1 MACTLVV
8 SPDAAPQLEGDIS
21 QQLAATANLSSSQPP
36 VVTLLPSNSFLFN
49 FRQSSFIDIVQRQ
62 LYYYATLTDHTPLPS
77 WLSFDGK
84 ELAFS
89 GVAPTLSSFPQSWDV
104 DLIAS
109 DVEGFAGTTAS
120 FTIAI
125 GTQRLAFVP
134 GKQTI
139 NITDG
144 MQLRF
149 DSLQHDLFRD
159 GQAVDVDKL
168 ASVSTS
174 ELPEWLK
181 FDASKLV
188 LSGTVPDDAQ
198 EETIT
203 ISATDRDGYNA
214 TALVTLSKQNIG
226 SVFAG
231 AIGTLTALPGHPFEY
246 RFPNSLFS
254 VDHPN
259 VTVKMPALAEWL
271 HFDASTRELSGNV
284 PDNASATQLSMRLEV
299 EGPAFAESQ
308 TQNFI
313 VDIKAA
319 ETPSSTPLATRAIPS
334 QTSTPSSGAVQESNT
349 DHSLSGGVVATIA
362 ILSFL
367 AALFL
372 IAYSVLCCRRR
383 KQRDGYERHAT
394 PTKHNI
400 SRPIVDSGTAELM
413 APTWEHGDVEK
424 GVGMQGREAERA
436 SEPPPQIALE
446 LPPRTSNRRSKW
458 LNRLSLRS
466 LASSI
471 GNGED
476 AIRADSNIPEWGA
489 DASAV
494 YTPHDSFSVPTEMAR
509 VSRQESQTS
518 PTKRAM
524 RRLRERKRGQSQGGA
539 SAGLGIYAGG
549 LMPRHS
555 SKNSRSHKRGASSFG
570 FTAAMDRSS
579 QTSLSTRGTSL
590 LSTKASDFPRPPTL
604 TTLPM
609 STSISKSMPEDD
621 EKHKSIRLV
630 GRSDSVADQRSMKD
644 KHESFIKSFI
654 TNRASTKLQSPL
666 FAHGS
671 RAPSSKQSGHTSNA
685 PSSAGSVRQS
695 RGSKDMLASY
705 SASSSLEPQRT
716 QGRGSKRLSQRL
728 RSTFAP
734 GFPKT
739 VTCSTLGA
747 DDERAADTSGDWTT
761 DESSSEDL
769 QTQLA
774 LPRHKRNFVLPGE
787 ASPTPPPASIASRR
801 ASGART
807 TSGSPSSIEAL
818 RHKRRQRLG
827 HGQRSSSPLAT
838 AVAVPI
844 PDRNPLRIQ
853 GKTPPGSAVSK
864 KSRLSEP
871 LSLVSTDS
879 ITRAR
884 AERPRLVHTNS
895 KRPIS
900 VEKVQRLSSLKAE
913 AGTET
918 DTQAGSEKW
927 EDLDTGEG
935 ATDVEGAGL
944 VPKAPSASKVS
955 TVRSD
960 VVVVC
965 LEQLKSWHLLA
976 NGGRS
981 CLPAITCIS
990 AGLLRHCAFHLR
1002 AHRRFAGAHAN
1013 DDTEGLN
1020 RECGALVLVSSLD
1033 EQWRSAR
1040 ERSGSVHYSRGIAD
1054 WDNVGSFVHSVPSR
1068 ILPPLQPV
1076 GDTTLHVRSS
1086 ASTYRSGNLT
1096 YPNTPPALWIIKPSR
1111 SATPILPPQQVSDSG
1126 HLLEE
1131 SQSAL
1136 QANKATFFFRLDREI
1151 EKVNTFYLQK
1161 EAELKLRLRTLL
1173 DKKRALQSRN
1183 TPATKLSSSYVTLN
1197 EGFRLFSSDLDKL
1210 QQFVEVNQTAF
1221 SKILK
1226 KVRHDHTLCRC
1237 LASSLTCDS
1246 GTKHWLTPCFNRDV
1260 ISDLSDQA
1268 TTGLLELQAW
1278 AEGEKLSYTPA
1289 VELENKVTPAGQDEE
1304 VETQVLQAINA
1315 GNTVLVR
1322 EWATR
1327 TLNSEESTERISR
1340 IFLNSVTTASLEAQK
1355 VLYDTGA
1362 IDYNHSDEINERNCI
1377 HEAAVGGST
1386 GVLTAAILH
1395 GANIHAPD
1403 IP

>member
-1 MACTLVV
+1 MADDRRVDAHIDGHSDSKRPDDTGAAHMACTLVV

-36 VVTLLPSNSFLFN
+36 IVTLLPSNSFLFN
-49 FRQSSFIDIVQRQ
+49 FRQSSLIDIVQRQ

-84 ELAFS
+84 ELALS
-89 GVAPTLSSFPQSWDV
+89 GIAPTLSSFPQSWDV

-159 GQAVDVDKL
+159 VEAVDVENL
-168 ASVSTS
+168 ATVSTS

-181 FDASKLV
+181 FDASNLV
-188 LSGTVPDDAQ
+188 LSGTVPNDAQ

-231 AIGTLTALPGHPFEY
+231 AIGTLTAIPGHPFEY

-254 VDHPN
+254 IDHPN
-259 VTVKMPALAEWL
+259 VTVKMPASAEWL

-299 EGPAFAESQ
+299 EGPAFAEGQ

-313 VDIKAA
+313 IDIKAA
-319 ETPSSTPLATRAIPS
+319 EMPSSTPLATRAIPS

-349 DHSLSGGVVATIA
+349 DHSLSGGVVATVA

-372 IAYSVLCCRRR
+372 IAYLVLCCRRR

-424 GVGMQGREAERA
+424 GVGMQGQEAGRA

-539 SAGLGIYAGG
+539 SAGLGIHAGG

-590 LSTKASDFPRPPTL
+590 LSTKASNFPRPPTL

-609 STSISKSMPEDD
+609 STSMSKSMPEDD
-621 EKHKSIRLV
+621 EKHKSVRLV

-671 RAPSSKQSGHTSNA
+671 RALSSKQCGHTSNA

-807 TSGSPSSIEAL
+807 TSGSPSSMEAL

-895 KRPIS
+895 KRPVS

-927 EDLDTGEG
+927 EDIDTGEG

-955 TVRSD
+955 TARSD
-960 VVVVC
+960 V
-965 LEQLKSWHLLA
+965 S
-976 NGGRS
+976 G
-981 CLPAITCIS
+981 PA
-990 AGLLRHCAFHLR
+990 
-1002 AHRRFAGAHAN
+1002 
-1013 DDTEGLN
+1013 
-1020 RECGALVLVSSLD
+1020 
-1033 EQWRSAR
+1033 
-1040 ERSGSVHYSRGIAD
+1040 
-1054 WDNVGSFVHSVPSR
+1054 
-1068 ILPPLQPV
+1068 
-1076 GDTTLHVRSS
+1076 
-1086 ASTYRSGNLT
+1086 
-1096 YPNTPPALWIIKPSR
+1096 
-1111 SATPILPPQQVSDSG
+1111 
-1126 HLLEE
+1126 
-1131 SQSAL
+1131 
-1136 QANKATFFFRLDREI
+1136 
-1151 EKVNTFYLQK
+1151 
-1161 EAELKLRLRTLL
+1161 
-1173 DKKRALQSRN
+1173 
-1183 TPATKLSSSYVTLN
+1183 
-1197 EGFRLFSSDLDKL
+1197 
-1210 QQFVEVNQTAF
+1210 
-1221 SKILK
+1221 
-1226 KVRHDHTLCRC
+1226 
-1237 LASSLTCDS
+1237 
-1246 GTKHWLTPCFNRDV
+1246 
-1260 ISDLSDQA
+1260 
-1268 TTGLLELQAW
+1268 
-1278 AEGEKLSYTPA
+1278 
-1289 VELENKVTPAGQDEE
+1289 
-1304 VETQVLQAINA
+1304 
-1315 GNTVLVR
+1315 
-1322 EWATR
+1322 
-1327 TLNSEESTERISR
+1327 
-1340 IFLNSVTTASLEAQK
+1340 FL
-1355 VLYDTGA
+1355 
-1362 IDYNHSDEINERNCI
+1362 
-1377 HEAAVGGST
+1377 
-1386 GVLTAAILH
+1386 
-1395 GANIHAPD
+1395 
-1403 IP
+1403 

>member
-1 MACTLVV
+1 MESLNPKTSCIAILSAFLLASTVNAVPGIYFPFNSQVPTVARVGRPYLFQLSSTTFAPQDKSFVYSLSAHPAWLTLDGSTRTLMGTPTQSDIGASTFTLTAADDTGAAHMACTLVV
-8 SPDAAPQLEGDIS
+8 SSDAAPQLEGDIS

-134 GKQTI
+134 GKQTV
-139 NITDG
+139 NITSG
-144 MQLRF
+144 LQLQF

-159 GQAVDVDKL
+159 GQAVGVKDL
-168 ASVSTS
+168 ANVSTS
-174 ELPEWLK
+174 ELPEWLS
-181 FDASKLV
+181 FDASDLAFC
-188 LSGTVPDDAQ
+188 GTVPDDA
-198 EETIT
+198 EEKTIT

-214 TALVTLSKQNIG
+214 TVLVTLSKQNVG

-231 AIGTLTALPGHPFEY
+231 AIGTLAASPGHPFEY
-246 RFPNSLFS
+246 RFPDSLFS
-254 VDHPN
+254 IDHPN
-259 VTVKMPALAEWL
+259 VTVRVPGSAEWL
-271 HFDASTRELSGNV
+271 HFDAPSRELSGTV
-284 PDNASATQLSMRLEV
+284 PHDASATQLSMKLEI
-299 EGPAFAESQ
+299 EGPTFAEGQ

-313 VDIKAA
+313 IDIKAA
-319 ETPSSTPLATRAIPS
+319 DTPTSTPLATRAIPS
-334 QTSTPSSGAVQESNT
+334 QTSTPSSDAVQGSTTN
-349 DHSLSGGVVATIA
+349 HSLSGGVVATIA

-372 IAYSVLCCRRR
+372 IAYLILCCRRR

-413 APTWEHGDVEK
+413 APTWKHGDVEK
-424 GVGMQGREAERA
+424 GVGTQGQEVGRA

-476 AIRADSNIPEWGA
+476 AIRADSNIPEWGV

-494 YTPHDSFSVPTEMAR
+494 HTPHDSFSVPTEMAR

-539 SAGLGIYAGG
+539 DAGLGISAGG

-555 SKNSRSHKRGASSFG
+555 SKNSRSHRRGASNFG

-579 QTSLSTRGTSL
+579 QASLSTRGTSL
-590 LSTKASDFPRPPTL
+590 LSTKASDFPRPPTM

-609 STSISKSMPEDD
+609 SKSIPRSMPEDD
-621 EKHKSIRLV
+621 EKRMSIRLV
-630 GRSDSVADQRSMKD
+630 GRSDSVADHRSMKD
-644 KHESFIKSFI
+644 KRESFIKSFI
-654 TNRASTKLQSPL
+654 TNRASTNLQSPL

-671 RAPSSKQSGHTSNA
+671 RAPSSKQSGHGSNA
-685 PSSAGSVRQS
+685 PSSAGSVRRS

-747 DDERAADTSGDWTT
+747 DDERAANTSEDWTT

-769 QTQLA
+769 QAQLA
-774 LPRHKRNFVLPGE
+774 LPRHQRNFVLPGE

-807 TSGSPSSIEAL
+807 TSGSPSSTESLRQKRKQRL
-818 RHKRRQRLG
+818 RHE
-827 HGQRSSSPLAT
+827 QRSSSPLAT

-844 PDRNPLRIQ
+844 PDRNPLRVQ

-884 AERPRLVHTNS
+884 SERPRLVHTNS

-913 AGTET
+913 PGTET

-927 EDLDTGEG
+927 DDIDMGEG
-935 ATDVEGAGL
+935 ANDVEGAGL
-944 VPKAPSASKVS
+944 VPKAAPASKVS

-960 VVVVC
+960 I
-965 LEQLKSWHLLA
+965 S
-976 NGGRS
+976 G
-981 CLPAITCIS
+981 PA
-990 AGLLRHCAFHLR
+990 
-1002 AHRRFAGAHAN
+1002 
-1013 DDTEGLN
+1013 
-1020 RECGALVLVSSLD
+1020 
-1033 EQWRSAR
+1033 
-1040 ERSGSVHYSRGIAD
+1040 
-1054 WDNVGSFVHSVPSR
+1054 
-1068 ILPPLQPV
+1068 
-1076 GDTTLHVRSS
+1076 
-1086 ASTYRSGNLT
+1086 
-1096 YPNTPPALWIIKPSR
+1096 
-1111 SATPILPPQQVSDSG
+1111 
-1126 HLLEE
+1126 
-1131 SQSAL
+1131 
-1136 QANKATFFFRLDREI
+1136 
-1151 EKVNTFYLQK
+1151 
-1161 EAELKLRLRTLL
+1161 
-1173 DKKRALQSRN
+1173 
-1183 TPATKLSSSYVTLN
+1183 
-1197 EGFRLFSSDLDKL
+1197 
-1210 QQFVEVNQTAF
+1210 
-1221 SKILK
+1221 
-1226 KVRHDHTLCRC
+1226 
-1237 LASSLTCDS
+1237 
-1246 GTKHWLTPCFNRDV
+1246 
-1260 ISDLSDQA
+1260 
-1268 TTGLLELQAW
+1268 
-1278 AEGEKLSYTPA
+1278 
-1289 VELENKVTPAGQDEE
+1289 
-1304 VETQVLQAINA
+1304 
-1315 GNTVLVR
+1315 
-1322 EWATR
+1322 
-1327 TLNSEESTERISR
+1327 
-1340 IFLNSVTTASLEAQK
+1340 FL
-1355 VLYDTGA
+1355 
-1362 IDYNHSDEINERNCI
+1362 
-1377 HEAAVGGST
+1377 
-1386 GVLTAAILH
+1386 
-1395 GANIHAPD
+1395 
-1403 IP
+1403 